1 MQLFTDDRQ
10 NTGMLTTHVSKA
22 TQVIEAVDTGLSVI
36 REQLHRE
43 PSDDEI
49 YIVMFKDGRIVCLFA
64 HGNRS
69 QKVYMD
75 TDKLQQLIFQKREL
89 LARETFSCRAF
100 NRCEGVSAEMKC
112 CYVEYLIERLEHAEL
127 DNRAMKFKETVR
139 KKGCFRFG

>member
-1 MQLFTDDRQ
+1 MSIPR
-10 NTGMLTTHVSKA
+10 V
-22 TQVIEAVDTGLSVI
+22 LSVI

-139 KKGCFRFG
+139 KKDASVSDEDPVDCVPCSSSSTRYT

>member
-1 MQLFTDDRQ
+1 MSIPC
-10 NTGMLTTHVSKA
+10 V
-22 TQVIEAVDTGLSVI
+22 LSVI

-75 TDKLQQLIFQKREL
+75 TDKLQQLIVQKREL
-89 LARETFSCRAF
+89 LARETFSRRAF
-100 NRCEGVSAEMKC
+100 NRYEDMSDE
-112 CYVEYLIERLEHAEL
+112 
-127 DNRAMKFKETVR
+127 
-139 KKGCFRFG
+139 

>member
-1 MQLFTDDRQ
+1 MAL
-10 NTGMLTTHVSKA
+10 LTCVVSIPR
-22 TQVIEAVDTGLSVI
+22 VLSVI

-43 PSDDEI
+43 PSDGEI

-100 NRCEGVSAEMKC
+100 NRCQAVSAEMKC

-127 DNRAMKFKETVR
+127 DIRAMKFKETVR

>member
-1 MQLFTDDRQ
+1 
-10 NTGMLTTHVSKA
+10 
-22 TQVIEAVDTGLSVI
+22 
-36 REQLHRE
+36 
-43 PSDDEI
+43 
-49 YIVMFKDGRIVCLFA
+49 
-64 HGNRS
+64 
-69 QKVYMD
+69 MD

-139 KKGCFRFG
+139 KKDASVSDEDPVDCVPCSSSSTRYT